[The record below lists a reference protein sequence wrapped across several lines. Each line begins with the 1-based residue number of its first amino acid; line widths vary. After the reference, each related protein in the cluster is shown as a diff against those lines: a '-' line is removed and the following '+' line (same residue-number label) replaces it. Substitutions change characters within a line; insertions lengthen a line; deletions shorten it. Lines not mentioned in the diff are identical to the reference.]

1 VCLYVKIEISTAHTC
16 SEWTAVV
23 KGSPSALDVACICI
37 RSLHEELARRATLTF
52 GIALR
57 LNGHD
62 LEAQGGFDAV

>member
-1 VCLYVKIEISTAHTC
+1 MLHAFVTYDLH
-16 SEWTAVV
+16 
-23 KGSPSALDVACICI
+23 
-37 RSLHEELARRATLTF
+37 SLEELARRATLTF

>member
-1 VCLYVKIEISTAHTC
+1 MHCDLS
-16 SEWTAVV
+16 
-23 KGSPSALDVACICI
+23 CIH
-37 RSLHEELARRATLTF
+37 SLHEELARRGTLTF